1 MMKNKKTLI
10 WIGSSSLV
18 LCIILAAIL
27 IFRRNVMQATD
38 YVGADPSAQPPA
50 ADPATPPSGEDP
62 EATPAPGGDGA
73 GSSDGS
79 VVEGMPDKPNTSP
92 KTGHRVSIGTI
103 TSTSTH
109 EITEVNPEGNKGL
122 HIVEMPEGYLDWT
135 KPANEPEVGD
145 IVEVDILGNIYEF
158 EVTSVRIRQN
168 PHKIT
173 VLGALR
179 NTTGQAIM
187 MLLNGKMMLKI
198 DDIIKP
204 RVYNLYYTAEENAY
218 IIQEINP
225 DEGAQGDPTH
235 PDEITIPEPT
245 EEDPSPAPPS
255 QNPGE
260 PTNGTPEK

>member
-1 MMKNKKTLI
+1 M
-10 WIGSSSLV
+10 
-18 LCIILAAIL
+18 LCIILAAVL
-27 IFRRNVMQATD
+27 IFRRNVMQITD

-50 ADPATPPSGEDP
+50 ADPATTPEGEAP
-62 EATPAPGGDGA
+62 EPTPAPGDNGTTKPGGTLIVNGA
-73 GSSDGS
+73 PSQP
-79 VVEGMPDKPNTSP
+79 EEQPT
-92 KTGHRVSIGTI
+92 KTGRRVSIGTI

-235 PDEITIPEPT
+235 PDEITNPEPT
-245 EEDPSPAPPS
+245 EEDPSPAPPT
-255 QNPGE
+255 QNPQNNPGDA
-260 PTNGTPEK
+260 PHN

>member
-73 GSSDGS
+73 GSPDGS
-79 VVEGMPDKPNTSP
+79 VVEGMPDKPNTTP
-92 KTGHRVSIGTI
+92 KTGRRVPIGVI
-103 TSTSTH
+103 TSTTTH
-109 EITEVNPEGNKGL
+109 TITEVNPDGTKGV
-122 HIVEMPEGYLDWT
+122 HIVEMPEGYLDWS
-135 KPANEPEVGD
+135 KPAQEPEVGD
-145 IVEVDILGNIYEF
+145 IVEIDILGNHYEF
-158 EVTSVRIRQN
+158 EVTSVTIKDN
-168 PHKIT
+168 PRDIE
-173 VLGALR
+173 VLGALL
-179 NTTGQAIM
+179 NTDGTAIM
-187 MLLNGKMMLKI
+187 MLLHEKMLLQI
-198 DDIIKP
+198 DDEAKP
-204 RVYNLYYTAEENAY
+204 RVYNLYYEEGNDTY
-218 IIQEINP
+218 VIQEINP
-225 DEGAQGDPTH
+225 DEGARDTTSTPPSSNGISNT
-235 PDEITIPEPT
+235 PEST
-245 EEDPSPAPPS
+245 PPS